1 MMDDKTMTSMNFQI
15 SKAYFKWDFQ
25 SWFKSG
31 AKGSVFNTRKE
42 TRKRNSYYENSQIK
56 ASRKL

>member
-1 MMDDKTMTSMNFQI
+1 MNFQI

-31 AKGSVFNTRKE
+31 AKGSVFQYSKGKLEGIQT
-42 TRKRNSYYENSQIK
+42 TYYENSK
-56 ASRKL
+56 